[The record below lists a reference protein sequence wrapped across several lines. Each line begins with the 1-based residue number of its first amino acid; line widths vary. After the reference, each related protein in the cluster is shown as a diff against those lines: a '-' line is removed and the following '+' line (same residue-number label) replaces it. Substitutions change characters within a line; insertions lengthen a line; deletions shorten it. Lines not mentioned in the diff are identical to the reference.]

1 MFTRY
6 ELGESEAPR
15 VHAFAARVDQLSLG
29 FAVAKAVFLPNAVGL
44 VLEGLGE
51 KGGGFGRQRGV
62 GGERKNDLLGRQGVA
77 FGFINGNLV
86 CELR

>member
-6 ELGESEAPR
+6 ELGESAAPR

-44 VLEGLGE
+44 
-51 KGGGFGRQRGV
+51 GGFGRKRGV
-62 GGERKNDLLGRQGVA
+62 GGERKNDLLGRQRVA